1 MELLLL
7 SSNNKIIEGY
17 LQKGKKIGFIP
28 TASELDKDR
37 WYMEKDRDS
46 LFEMGYTIEN
56 IEVTM
61 ESTEQIKRKIN
72 SSDAL
77 FIAGGNSYYLLQQ
90 LKQKDI
96 ITTIVEF
103 INSNKL
109 YIGASAGS
117 VIACPTIEVLEDMD
131 NPKEAPLLKSY
142 EALNVIDFYIL
153 PHYNSKE
160 KYTRKADLIEKK
172 YNKLEFIKIRDNQA
186 VVVTGR
192 NRYKIVET
200 E

>member
-1 MELLLL
+1 
-7 SSNNKIIEGY
+7 
-17 LQKGKKIGFIP
+17 
-28 TASELDKDR
+28 
-37 WYMEKDRDS
+37 
-46 LFEMGYTIEN
+46 MGYIIEN
-56 IEVTM
+56 IEVTS
-61 ESTEQIKRKIN
+61 ESTEQIKDKIN

-90 LKQKDI
+90 LKQKDVI
-96 ITTIVEF
+96 KTIVEF

-117 VIACPTIEVLEDMD
+117 VIVCPTIEVIEDMD
-131 NPKEAPLLKSY
+131 NSKEAPLLKTF

-160 KYTRKADLIEKK
+160 KYTLKADLIAKK
-172 YNKLEFIKIRDNQA
+172 YSKLEFLKIRDNQA
-186 VVVTGR
+186 IIVTDR
-192 NRYKIVET
+192 NEYKIVDT

>member
-1 MELLLL
+1 MKLILL
-7 SSNNKIIEGY
+7 SSNNEIIKNY
-17 LQKGKKIGFIP
+17 LKKGKKVGFIP

-37 WYMEKDRDS
+37 WYMEKDRDK
-46 LFEMGYTIEN
+46 LLKMGYIIEN
-56 IEVTM
+56 IEVTS
-61 ESTEQIKRKIN
+61 ESTEQIKYKIN

-90 LKQKDI
+90 LKQKDV

-117 VIACPTIEVLEDMD
+117 VIACPTIEVIEDMD
-131 NPKEAPLLKSY
+131 NPKEAPLLKSF

-160 KYTRKADLIEKK
+160 KYTLKADLIAKK
-172 YNKLEFIKIRDNQA
+172 YSKLEFLKIRDNQA
-186 VVVTGR
+186 IIVTDR
-192 NRYKIVET
+192 NEYKIVDT